1 MDKIKVIK
9 LVDLLINTENYR
21 FEPVSSQKEAI
32 DLMIENQDEKLYKLA
47 EDIIIHGLN
56 PNDIIQV
63 SPSRH
68 EKNKY
73 NILEGNRRVVSMKL
87 LNNPDLIENPKNR
100 ALKNKF
106 KKLTEVNKNRIFKEV
121 NCLIYDDPTE
131 ADKWIKL
138 KHAGQSNGIGTVDWD
153 AQQIQRFDEKVE
165 GKSSASLQVIKILEK
180 SNLVPELIKS
190 KLANLKIT
198 NLDRLISD
206 PNVRD
211 FLGIEIEKGIV
222 QSDVDEGEV
231 IKGLIQVA
239 MDLLRPDFRVKEIYT
254 KEDRK
259 DYITQFPKQ
268 SIPKLSQKAEKTWV
282 FTSSSSRATS
292 TQKPKQSSNPLDRK
306 HLIPKKCILQINNP
320 RVNAIYLELQKI
332 DIIYAN
338 AVAVTLRVFVELS
351 LDCFI
356 ETNKLINVNIDSKL
370 IKKVLEV
377 ANYLENNKLADKHI
391 CKGIKSAVNNPNDS
405 FGTDTLNAYVH
416 NAKFSP
422 ISNNLRITWDNIQP
436 FMEKVW
442 ENIK

>member
-1 MDKIKVIK
+1 MEIKVIK

-32 DLMIENQDEKLYKLA
+32 DLMIEDQNEKLYKLA

-56 PNDIIQV
+56 PNDAIQV

-73 NILEGNRRVVSMKL
+73 NILEGNRRVVSLKL
-87 LNNPDLIENPKNR
+87 LNNPDLIENSKYRTLKNR
-100 ALKNKF
+100 F
-106 KKLTEVNKNRIFKEV
+106 KKLIEINKNRILKEV
-121 NCLIYDDPTE
+121 NCIIYDDPTE

-138 KHAGQSNGIGTVDWD
+138 KHTGQSDGIGTVDWD
-153 AQQIQRFDEKVE
+153 AKQIQRFDEKVE

-180 SNLVPELIKS
+180 SNLVPETVKNKI
-190 KLANLKIT
+190 ANLKIT

-222 QSDVDEGEV
+222 QSDVDESEV
-231 IKGLIQVA
+231 IKGLTQVA

-259 DYITQFPKQ
+259 DYINQFPKQ
-268 SIPKLSQKAEKTWV
+268 SMPKLSQKAEKTWV

-292 TQKPKQSSNPLDRK
+292 KQKPKQSSNPLDRK

-320 RVNAIYLELQKI
+320 RVNAIYSELQKI
-332 DIIYAN
+332 DIIHAN
-338 AVAVTLRVFVELS
+338 AVAVLLRVFVELS

-356 ETNKLINVNIDSKL
+356 ETNKLTNVNIDSKL

-377 ANYLENNKLADKHI
+377 ASYLENNKLADKHI
-391 CKGIKSAVNNPNDS
+391 CKGIKSAVNNPNDL

-422 ISNNLRITWDNIQP
+422 ISNNLIITWDNIQV
-436 FMEKVW
+436 FIEKVW